1 MIYNKQDIMLFFF
14 FNPQRYLNSTWICII
29 SCLSKVQKEKRLD
42 FQNVIFNL
50 KHIFHILCCYRIRDA
65 EDSAN
70 CGIHFQH
77 RRSEKERVW
86 LPKVI
91 GTNLKLLLVEQPKT
105 VVPITTIK
113 KKKIYVQI
121 QYGQKAH
128 GRDVFTKEKPQKHN
142 ISAEWC

>member
-1 MIYNKQDIMLFFF
+1 M
-14 FNPQRYLNSTWICII
+14 
-29 SCLSKVQKEKRLD
+29 
-42 FQNVIFNL
+42 IFNL
-50 KHIFHILCCYRIRDA
+50 KHIFHIFCCYRIRDA

-77 RRSEKERVW
+77 RQSEKERVW

-113 KKKIYVQI
+113 KKKSTYR
-121 QYGQKAH
+121 YSMDKKPMEEMFSQKKNH
-128 GRDVFTKEKPQKHN
+128 RN
-142 ISAEWC
+142 ITSLQSGVDISI